1 MQKFKSVEEL
11 VNQLKPEKPVY
22 CIRKNSIKYAVKFFL
37 NKFPGK
43 ILYAVKTNPHP
54 EVIKTIIESGV
65 KQFDVASIEE
75 IKNIRTFSNTAKC
88 SFMHTVKSRE
98 SIKEAYFNYGVK
110 TFSLDTKDELIK
122 IIESTNNAKDLEL
135 FVRVAVSNEHAEID
149 LSKKF
154 GALTSEAIGLLRLV
168 KQHAKKIGLSF
179 HVGSQCMHPI
189 SYSKGINEI
198 GNIIKKTKII
208 PDYINVGG
216 GFPTIYPDLIPQ
228 SLDNYFNEINKSLE
242 NLKLEKLPEIICE
255 PGRAI
260 VAESGSTIVRVA
272 VSNEHAEIDLSKKF
286 GALTSEAIGLLRL
299 VKQHAKKVGL
309 SFHVGSQC
317 MHPISYSKGISE
329 IGNIIKKTKII
340 PDYINV
346 GGGFPTIYP
355 DLIPQSLDNY
365 FNEINKSLENLKLEK
380 LPEIICE
387 PGRAIVAESGST
399 VVRVNLRKKQK
410 LYINDGTYGT
420 LFDAG
425 TPNIVF
431 PSRMIKEN
439 SNKIISKKLTAFDFF
454 GPTCDSM
461 DYMKGPFLLP
471 NNIKENDYVELG
483 QLGAYGLTF
492 RTQFNGYYSNEIYE
506 VEDNPIMTMYDKDI
520 NKANMVA

>member
-22 CIRKNSIKYAVKFFL
+22 CIRKNSIKSATKFFL

-54 EVIKTIIESGV
+54 EVIKTIIDSGI
-65 KQFDVASIEE
+65 KQFDIASIEE
-75 IKNIRTFSNTAKC
+75 IKNIRNFSKSAKC
-88 SFMHTVKSRE
+88 SYMHTVKSRE
-98 SIKEAYFNYGVK
+98 NIKEAYFNYGIK

-122 IIESTNNAKDLEL
+122 IMESTNKAKDLEL

-154 GALTSEAIGLLRLV
+154 GALTTEAMGLFRLV
-168 KQHAKKIGLSF
+168 KQYAKKVGLSF

-189 SYSKGINEI
+189 SYSKGITEI

-228 SLDNYFNEINKSLE
+228 SLDSYFNEIKKSLK
-242 NLKLEKLPEIICE
+242 NLNLEKLPEIICE
-255 PGRAI
+255 PGRAL
-260 VAESGSTIVRVA
+260 VAESGST
-272 VSNEHAEIDLSKKF
+272 L
-286 GALTSEAIGLLRL
+286 
-299 VKQHAKKVGL
+299 
-309 SFHVGSQC
+309 
-317 MHPISYSKGISE
+317 
-329 IGNIIKKTKII
+329 
-340 PDYINV
+340 
-346 GGGFPTIYP
+346 
-355 DLIPQSLDNY
+355 
-365 FNEINKSLENLKLEK
+365 
-380 LPEIICE
+380 
-387 PGRAIVAESGST
+387 
-399 VVRVNLRKKQK
+399 VRVNLRKKQK

-431 PSRMIKEN
+431 PSKMIREN
-439 SNKIISKKLTAFDFF
+439 LGKIVSKKLTAFDFF

-471 NNIKENDYVELG
+471 NDIKENDYIELG

-492 RTQFNGYYSNEIYE
+492 RTEFNGYYSNEIYE
-506 VEDNPIMTMYDKDI
+506 VEDKPIMTMYDKDI